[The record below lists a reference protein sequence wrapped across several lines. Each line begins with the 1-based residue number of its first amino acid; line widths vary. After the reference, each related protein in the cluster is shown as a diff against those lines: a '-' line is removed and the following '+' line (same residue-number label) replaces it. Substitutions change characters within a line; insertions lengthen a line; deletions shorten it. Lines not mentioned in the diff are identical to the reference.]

1 MDIKLGKLWIVD
13 DDLIAR
19 LLIRKRI
26 EKEGFAN
33 SIEEFENGQEAFDR
47 YTGLNDAEE
56 KPDLVL
62 LDLNMPV
69 MDGWSFLEAI
79 SKEETDKKSL
89 PQVAILSSSIDQED
103 IDQAEQ
109 FSNVISFLKKP
120 LDLKVLKE
128 DLSTLSS

>member
-13 DDLIAR
+13 DELITR

-33 SIEEFENGQEAFDR
+33 SIEEFENGQEAFNR
-47 YTGLNDAEE
+47 YTGLTDAEE

-79 SKEETDKKSL
+79 SKEETDKTSL

-109 FSNVISFLKKP
+109 FSNFISFLKKP